1 MNIKRFLVLGLCL
14 AAPMVQAD
22 VCNDLNAI
30 ANGWNDIANAL
41 ERDAGEGIENLDVDR
56 IRSDVDDLLP
66 LTESFGE
73 YLAAEGSGS
82 ERILG
87 ANLLNSIDWLYDVDT
102 DDFAAYLVDRI
113 DDIVDDLDETVDYCD
128 SLDY

>member
-1 MNIKRFLVLGLCL
+1 M
-14 AAPMVQAD
+14 
-22 VCNDLNAI
+22 
-30 ANGWNDIANAL
+30 
-41 ERDAGEGIENLDVDR
+41 
-56 IRSDVDDLLP
+56 LP

-87 ANLLNSIDWLYDVDT
+87 ENLLNSIDWLYDVDT
-102 DDFAAYLVDRI
+102 DDFASYLVDRI